1 MDDLLKS
8 LQESIFKGQAEDA
21 VKFTRQ
27 ALEKKIPAGEIL
39 EKGMISAMEKIG
51 EEFSQGMAYIPDL
64 LVAARAMSAGMEILR
79 GELVKGG
86 VEPKGKVLLGTV
98 FGDVHD
104 IGKNLVKM
112 TLEGAGFQVI
122 DLGTD
127 VSADKFID
135 AHRQH
140 RPDLIG
146 LSALLSTTM
155 NHMAEIIQKVRQV
168 DPSARFMVGGAPI
181 RQDFAD
187 KMKADGYAADAPTA
201 VKKAKEILGLG

>member
-8 LQESIFKGQAEDA
+8 LQESIFQGQAEDA
-21 VKFTRQ
+21 AKFTRQ
-27 ALEKKIPAGEIL
+27 ALEEKISAGEIL
-39 EKGMISAMEKIG
+39 EKGMIPAMDRIG
-51 EEFSQGMAYIPDL
+51 EEFSKGMAYIPDL
-64 LVAARAMSAGMEILR
+64 LVAARAMSSGMKILR

-127 VSADKFID
+127 VSAEKF
-135 AHRQH
+135 AAAYKQH
-140 RPDLIG
+140 HPDLIG

-155 NHMAEIIQKVRQV
+155 NHMGEIIQKVREV
-168 DPSARFMVGGAPI
+168 NRSAKVIVGGAPI
-181 RQDFAD
+181 RQEFAD
-187 KMKADGYAADAPTA
+187 KMGANGFAPDAPMA
-201 VKKAKEILGLG
+201 VKKAKEILGIR